1 MAGLD
6 HGGKSKT
13 MDKEECVCV
22 CVCVC
27 VLGECG
33 GGGPNQG
40 LNWFYFESVSHIF
53 TVESAPQ

>member
-27 VLGECG
+27 WGSVEGEDLTRG
-33 GGGPNQG
+33 
-40 LNWFYFESVSHIF
+40 
-53 TVESAPQ
+53 